1 MSNKILIENVAR
13 EIKDLRELYEKE
25 PNNVIHRAISM
36 LDMYLENLSVE
47 EVIYRPFDY
56 GVLKC
61 KKRYPVIDIYDEALN
76 YEMKEIEAEFE
87 LKIDEML
94 SDYEHAYQLEPV
106 TVKEATP
113 YLDLEVLPYIP
124 KEHQMIFKGY
134 KIYKKKVK

>member
-13 EIKDLRELYEKE
+13 EIKALRELYEKE

-36 LDMYLENLSVE
+36 LDMYLENLTVE
-47 EVIYRPFDY
+47 EITNKPFY
-56 GVLKC
+56 HGVLKC

-94 SDYEHAYQLEPV
+94 SNYEYAYQLEPV
-106 TVKEATP
+106 TEKEAAL
-113 YLDLEVLPYIP
+113 YLKVLPRIP
-124 KEHQMIFKGY
+124 GERQLTFNGY